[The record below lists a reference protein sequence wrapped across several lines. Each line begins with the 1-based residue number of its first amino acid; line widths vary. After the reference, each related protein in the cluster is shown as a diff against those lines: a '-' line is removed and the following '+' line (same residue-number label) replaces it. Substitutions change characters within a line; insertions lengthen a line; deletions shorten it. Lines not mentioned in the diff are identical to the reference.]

1 MGSDTLPM
9 RFPSHIIMNVC
20 GSSYLNVIGEKH
32 LHIYKRVR
40 LIACMF
46 SMMKERFLLLKK
58 QQDDLDAVLTSLWVE
73 CYDVEAHLSCETQK
87 LNILLDRLRDANE
100 SLTPQAISNI
110 GGDSRNTTLRRT
122 VLLMTLKR
130 NDLQLQI
137 ETLRSIICD
146 LRTKF
151 NTVLRKHDKLCR
163 ESNII
168 DTELTGIGNAIGYDT
183 RMIWNHIYASNS
195 F

>member
-1 MGSDTLPM
+1 
-9 RFPSHIIMNVC
+9 
-20 GSSYLNVIGEKH
+20 
-32 LHIYKRVR
+32 
-40 LIACMF
+40 MF
-46 SMMKERFLLLKK
+46 SMMQERFLLLKK
-58 QQDDLDAVLTSLWVE
+58 QQDDLEPVLTSLWVE
-73 CYDVEAHLSCETQK
+73 SYDIEAHLSCETQK
-87 LNILLDRLRDANE
+87 LNILQDRLRDANE
-100 SLTPQAISNI
+100 SLTPQGISNI
-110 GGDSRNTTLRRT
+110 AGVSQNTRLRRT

-137 ETLRSIICD
+137 ETLRSIMCD